1 MNSKIF
7 AVLFLHAAVCLTFS
21 EAIFFGTGAG
31 ITTVALNGATTIPL
45 VSATAGTLAT
55 PLAVLGV
62 LKLGAAAL
70 LALTLLGGQEEEEYA
85 PSGYGKFRRRHRR
98 DAAEA
103 QAIATNPDAV
113 FGLAALVD
121 TYGCG
126 KQLICELEAASAVR
140 ELEEDEKLMTIFFK
154 YVSIFLL
161 HKMFKSI
168 TFLYSRLLGRA
179 TSSTPR
185 PPRASTTSPPS
196 SALPPRT
203 SCFAGPA
210 TPPAPTPP
218 PR

>member
-70 LALTLLGGQEEEEYA
+70 YALGYLGGGDDEEEYYEQ
-85 PSGYGKFRRRHRR
+85 PSSGYGYRTKRRHIRSATE
-98 DAAEA
+98 AAAAPDKEA
-103 QAIATNPDAV
+103 L
-113 FGLAALVD
+113 FALISAMD

-126 KQLICELEAASAVR
+126 KQLICELEAKANLAQDEALMVR
-140 ELEEDEKLMTIFFK
+140 LF
-154 YVSIFLL
+154 
-161 HKMFKSI
+161 
-168 TFLYSRLLGRA
+168 R
-179 TSSTPR
+179 
-185 PPRASTTSPPS
+185 
-196 SALPPRT
+196 
-203 SCFAGPA
+203 
-210 TPPAPTPP
+210 
-218 PR
+218 